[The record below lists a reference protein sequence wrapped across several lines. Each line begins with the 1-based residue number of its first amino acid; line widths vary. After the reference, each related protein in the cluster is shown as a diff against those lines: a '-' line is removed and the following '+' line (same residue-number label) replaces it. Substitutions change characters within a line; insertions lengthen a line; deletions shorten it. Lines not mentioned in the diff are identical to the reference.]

1 MSDTL
6 IAVLL
11 AVGFYLIS
19 IFASA
24 LAWRNYMLDENFKKY
39 LVNYYLK
46 KGITDKVLISSMVSC
61 AVGFCIAIPILN
73 IPIVCAAWVQAYIGN
88 RSNKKFGF
96 LTPKE
101 KTEFDDIVRSFSE
114 TPNSQKAEEVKD
126 VWVISPYE
134 MVVLFESTYLGYDAR
149 RIDELMRAAVLF
161 NTNNSNPDSE
171 LPWKH
176 HEFFSIC
183 LALANDHWTID
194 QIRDFVFEL
203 DSKKY
208 HYKLSVLISCV
219 VVKKE
224 FFLNLKNKVA
234 PSGELGLFPRWFET
248 LK

>member
-1 MSDTL
+1 
-6 IAVLL
+6 
-11 AVGFYLIS
+11 
-19 IFASA
+19 
-24 LAWRNYMLDENFKKY
+24 MLDENCKKY

-46 KGITDKVLISSMVSC
+46 KGITDKVLISSVVSC
-61 AVGFCIAIPILN
+61 AVGFSIAIPFLN
-73 IPIVCAAWVQAYIGN
+73 LPIVCAAWVQAYIGN

-101 KTEFDDIVRSFSE
+101 KTEFDDIVRSFNE

-126 VWVISPYE
+126 VWVISPHE
-134 MVVLFESTYLGYDAR
+134 MVVLFESTYMGYDVK
-149 RIDELMRAAVLF
+149 RIEELMRAAALF

-203 DSKKY
+203 DSGKY
-208 HYKLSVLISCV
+208 RYKLSGLISYV
-219 VVKKE
+219 VVKE

-234 PSGELGLFPRWFET
+234 LSGELGLFPRWFET

>member
-1 MSDTL
+1 MFDTL

-11 AVGFYLIS
+11 SVGFYLIS

-24 LAWRNYMLDENFKKY
+24 LAWRNYMLDENCKKY

-46 KGITDKVLISSMVSC
+46 KGITDKVLISSVVSC
-61 AVGFCIAIPILN
+61 AVGFCIAIPVLN
-73 IPIVCAAWVQAYIGN
+73 LPIVCAAWVQAYIGN

-101 KTEFDDIVRSFSE
+101 KTEFDDIVNTSRE
-114 TPNSQKAEEVKD
+114 TSNPQKTEEIND

-134 MVVLFESTYLGYDAR
+134 MLVLFESIYMGYDVK
-149 RIDELMRAAVLF
+149 RIEELMRAAALF

-183 LALANDHWTID
+183 LELANDHWTID

-203 DSKKY
+203 DSGKY
-208 HYKLSVLISCV
+208 RYKLSSLISHV
-219 VVKKE
+219 VFKE

-234 PSGELGLFPRWFET
+234 PSGELGFFPRWFET

>member
-6 IAVLL
+6 IMVLL
-11 AVGFYLIS
+11 VVGFYLIS

-24 LAWRNYMLDENFKKY
+24 LAWRNYMLDENCKKC
-39 LVNYYLK
+39 LVSYYLK
-46 KGITDKVLISSMVSC
+46 KGITDQILISSEVSC
-61 AVGFCIAIPILN
+61 AVGFCIAIPVLN
-73 IPIVCAAWVQAYIGN
+73 LPIVCAAWVQAYIGN

-134 MVVLFESTYLGYDAR
+134 MLVLFESIYMGYDVK
-149 RIDELMRAAVLF
+149 RIEELMRAAALF

-183 LALANDHWTID
+183 LELANDHWTID

-203 DSKKY
+203 DSGKY
-208 HYKLSVLISCV
+208 RYKLSSLISYV
-219 VVKKE
+219 VVKE